1 MICDVFGL
9 DNADAFVADYRSA
22 NYEEFK
28 GMIKAI
34 NDYINGKGG
43 EKVTLSGN
51 AYTTAKDK
59 TATTENMNGV
69 FAIAGAE
76 KWTYASRYTN

>member
-34 NDYINGKGG
+34 DDYINGKGG
-43 EKVTLSGN
+43 EKVIHFQAMHTPRQR
-51 AYTTAKDK
+51 TRQPQQRT
-59 TATTENMNGV
+59 
-69 FAIAGAE
+69 
-76 KWTYASRYTN
+76 